1 MASPLP
7 PQASQQLSPGK
18 VKLGPPLQ
26 LRVMGQG
33 TEYSQPGGTLIP
45 SPSPGHSVALIC
57 YSLWS
62 WPVRIR
68 PSQALRMPGTGMAA
82 A

>member
-7 PQASQQLSPGK
+7 PGVSTAQPWQGK
-18 VKLGPPLQ
+18 AGPTAAAE
-26 LRVMGQG
+26 VMGQG
-33 TEYSQPGGTLIP
+33 AEYSQPGGTLIP
-45 SPSPGHSVALIC
+45 SPSPDHSVALIC
-57 YSLWS
+57 YSLSS

-68 PSQALRMPGTGMAA
+68 RSQVLRMPGTGMAA